1 MNKNFGLLVSKFFLV
16 QILLFTAKKI
26 RKARPKVFIHGQK
39 WEKDLGG
46 GGGSIGGK
54 RNLE

>member
-1 MNKNFGLLVSKFFLV
+1 VNKNFGLLVSKFFLV

-26 RKARPKVFIHGQK
+26 RKARPEVFIHGQK

-46 GGGSIGGK
+46 GGGEYRGQEK
-54 RNLE
+54 P